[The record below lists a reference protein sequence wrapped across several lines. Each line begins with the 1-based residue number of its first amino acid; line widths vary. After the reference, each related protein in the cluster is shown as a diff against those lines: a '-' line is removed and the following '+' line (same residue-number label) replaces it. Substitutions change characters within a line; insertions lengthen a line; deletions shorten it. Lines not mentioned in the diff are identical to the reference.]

1 VARDQLAAIKV
12 FCRVV
17 ESGGITRAADALD
30 IPKATAS
37 KLVAELESHLRI
49 KLLNRTTRSVQATA
63 DGAAYYERISK
74 WLRELNDI
82 ESSFDTNKVKPHGR
96 ISVDASAWV
105 AATILVPALP
115 SFYEEY
121 PDIRIDLGVSD
132 RTVDLIMENADCVIR
147 GGNLSNQSIVGR
159 SLGQTP
165 WIAAAASPDYIR
177 RHGVPDSPEDLA
189 KNHKLIWYHLA
200 ASGRGVPFRFK
211 EGEREFEIEGASALS
226 VNESNAHL
234 TAALAGI
241 GVVQSFEW
249 KLRPYLR
256 SGELVSFLDDWS
268 PGIYAFH
275 VLYPANRFM
284 NTRLRVFIDWLVKVF
299 AEFDRS

>member
-1 VARDQLAAIKV
+1 MPQPSPAAQEIAAGVK
-12 FCRVV
+12 
-17 ESGGITRAADALD
+17 GTPITRAADALD

-63 DGAAYYERISK
+63 DGAVYYERVSK
-74 WLRELNDI
+74 WLRELDDI
-82 ESSFDTNKVKPHGR
+82 ESAFDSNRVKPHGR
-96 ISVDASAWV
+96 IVVDASAWV
-105 AATILVPALP
+105 AATVLVPALP

-121 PDIRIDLGVSD
+121 PGILIDLGVSD
-132 RTVDLIMENADCVIR
+132 RTVDLIIENADCVIR
-147 GGNLSNQSIVGR
+147 GGNLTNQSTVGR
-159 SLGQTP
+159 SLGQSR
-165 WIAAAASPDYIR
+165 WITAAASPDYLR

-189 KNHKLIWYHLA
+189 KGHNLISYQLA

-234 TAALAGI
+234 AAALAGI
-241 GVVQSFEW
+241 GVVQTFEW
-249 KLRPYLR
+249 KLRPYLQ

-268 PGIYAFH
+268 PGSYAFH
-275 VLYPANRFM
+275 VLYPPNRFM
-284 NTRLRVFIDWLVKVF
+284 NTWLRVFIDWLFKVF
-299 AEFDRS
+299 GEFDRG